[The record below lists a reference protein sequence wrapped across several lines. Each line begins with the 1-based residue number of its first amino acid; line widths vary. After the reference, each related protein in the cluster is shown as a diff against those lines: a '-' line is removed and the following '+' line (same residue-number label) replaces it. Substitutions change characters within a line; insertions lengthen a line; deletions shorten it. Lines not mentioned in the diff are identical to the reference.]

1 MDVENITFSIENI
14 ILRGLTYHAHW
25 EKGCK
30 INNWTSHQT
39 LDVRYVTLKYVLKPN
54 ITLTKRIVDLMPFH
68 LRELKTR
75 EKMFT

>member
-30 INNWTSHQT
+30 INNQT
-39 LDVRYVTLKYVLKPN
+39 LDVTLKYVLTPN

-68 LRELKTR
+68 LRELKMR